1 MPLARIEH
9 SALQALKVQN
19 LQCKETS
26 EKASKQIGSMVL
38 QLNEMMRAD
47 AADRVLTISSQA
59 NATAARISVLWNA
72 REQYRLS
79 SIQTTLAHRVLMEK
93 QVAKLSLSTADDNTP
108 QTDVK
113 KGHKQSKRTSL

>member
-47 AADRVLTISSQA
+47 AADRVLTLSSQA

-79 SIQTTLAHRVLMEK
+79 SIQTILAHKVLLDN
-93 QVAKLSLSTADDNTP
+93 QAAKLLLSNADDSTP

-113 KGHKQSKRTSL
+113 KGHKLSKRTSL